1 MNETQLP
8 PGGGQPQGSG
18 DWQPSDALPAASPM
32 HPPTSNEL
40 DDFPEDALLED
51 EAAGWSAQFVIP
63 FQQSGPMPAVNPQTA
78 WANRNKAGAPA
89 QGHTTSRRFPMLKV
103 ALISTLIMLAVGF
116 LALSVFAQ
124 PAPHLTTATKNPT
137 QGPLVT
143 RTAPT
148 ARPTRTVQRTPTPAM
163 ATGTAQVTLPSD
175 WVPSVQT
182 LQQLGWTG
190 AGLSTGDALEA
201 ERTAWT
207 FTDREMSL
215 DWRNAGTR
223 AQHGGTLTA
232 AVFLLTPNA
241 RARFF
246 ANDVR
251 VINNVLFDRVEQQ
264 HLIREVVNAQLRL
277 VQFQVQGQQEFAW
290 VDVSF
295 QLWQSQLDQQSG
307 QRVGG
312 LELDPATHGPR
323 ILHMIVMLLR
333 VTPGTQGTN
342 APMGGTGW
350 LVSTYVLDPAGG
362 SLPAIIQPA

>member
-1 MNETQLP
+1 MDQTQLP
-8 PGGGQPQGSG
+8 PDGGQPHGSENR
-18 DWQPSDALPAASPM
+18 QPSDALPAASPLYT
-32 HPPTSNEL
+32 PTSNEL

-51 EAAGWSAQFVIP
+51 EATGWSAQFVVP
-63 FQQSGPMPAVNPQTA
+63 FQQSGPMPAVNPQPPRAST
-78 WANRNKAGAPA
+78 NQTGAPA
-89 QGHTTSRRFPMLKV
+89 QGHTMPRRFPLLKV
-103 ALISTLIMLAVGF
+103 ALISTLIVLAVGF

-124 PAPHLTTATKNPT
+124 PATHLTTAAKNPT
-137 QGPLVT
+137 QEPLVT
-143 RTAPT
+143 HTAPT
-148 ARPTRTVQRTPTPAM
+148 ARPTRAVQKTPTPTM
-163 ATGTAQVTLPSD
+163 TTATARPTPPSD
-175 WVPSVQT
+175 WFPSAQT

-251 VINNVLFDRVEQQ
+251 VINNLLFDRVEQQ

-277 VQFQVQGQQEFAW
+277 VQFQFQGQQEFAW

-295 QLWQSQLDQQSG
+295 QLWQSLLDQQTG
-307 QRVGG
+307 QRAEG
-312 LELDPATHGPR
+312 LELDPASHGPS
-323 ILHMIVMLLR
+323 IHHMIVLLLR
-333 VTPGTQGTN
+333 VTPGTQGAN

-350 LVSTYVLDPAGG
+350 LVSTYALAPTGG
-362 SLPAIIQPA
+362 KLPSIIQPA

>member
-1 MNETQLP
+1 MDQTQLP
-8 PGGGQPQGSG
+8 PDGGQPSGSEEA
-18 DWQPSDALPAASPM
+18 QPSHAMPAASTV
-32 HPPTSNEL
+32 HTKTSNDH
-40 DDFPEDALLED
+40 DDFSEEALLED

-63 FQQSGPMPAVNPQTA
+63 FQQSGPMPALNPQTA
-78 WANRNKAGAPA
+78 RASTNQTGAPT
-89 QGHTTSRRFPMLKV
+89 QGRTTPRRFPILKV
-103 ALISTLIMLAVGF
+103 AVISTIIVLAVGF

-124 PAPHLTTATKNPT
+124 PATHLTTAAKNPT

-143 RTAPT
+143 HTAPA
-148 ARPTRTVQRTPTPAM
+148 ARPTPAVRRTSTPAM
-163 ATGTAQVTLPSD
+163 ATATPQATLQSD
-175 WVPSVQT
+175 WVPSGQT
-182 LQQLGWTG
+182 LQQIGWTG

-215 DWRNAGTR
+215 DYRNAGTR
-223 AQHGGTLTA
+223 AQHSGTFTA

-246 ANDVR
+246 QNDFR
-251 VINNVLFDRVEQQ
+251 VINNVLFDRVQQ
-264 HLIREVVNAQLRL
+264 RHLIQEVVNAQPRL
-277 VQFQVQGQQEFAW
+277 VQFQIQGKQQFAW

-307 QRVGG
+307 QRVEG

-323 ILHMIVMLLR
+323 IHHMIVLLLR
-333 VTPGTQGTN
+333 VTIGTQGAN

-350 LVSTYVLDPAGG
+350 LVSTYALDLAGG

>member
-8 PGGGQPQGSG
+8 PDGGQPHGSG
-18 DWQPSDALPAASPM
+18 DRQPSDVLSATSPM
-32 HPPTSNEL
+32 HPTTSNEL

-51 EAAGWSAQFVIP
+51 EAAGWSAQFVVP
-63 FQQSGPMPAVNPQTA
+63 FQQSGPLPAV
-78 WANRNKAGAPA
+78 
-89 QGHTTSRRFPMLKV
+89 
-103 ALISTLIMLAVGF
+103 VGF

-124 PAPHLTTATKNPT
+124 PAPHLTTAAKNPM

-143 RTAPT
+143 RTAPM
-148 ARPTRTVQRTPTPAM
+148 ARPTRTVQKTPTPAM

-190 AGLSTGDALEA
+190 VGLSTGDALEA

-215 DWRNAGTR
+215 DWRNAGTW
-223 AQHGGTLTA
+223 AQHGGTFAA

-251 VINNVLFDRVEQQ
+251 VISNVLFDRVAQQ
-264 HLIREVVNAQLRL
+264 HLIQEVVNAQPRL
-277 VQFQVQGQQEFAW
+277 IQFQVQDQQEFAW

-312 LELDPATHGPR
+312 LKLDPATHGAR
-323 ILHMIVMLLR
+323 ILHMIVLLLR
-333 VTPGTQGTN
+333 ITPGTQGAN

-350 LVSTYVLDPAGG
+350 LVSTYALNPAGG
-362 SLPAIIQPA
+362 SLPTVIQPA